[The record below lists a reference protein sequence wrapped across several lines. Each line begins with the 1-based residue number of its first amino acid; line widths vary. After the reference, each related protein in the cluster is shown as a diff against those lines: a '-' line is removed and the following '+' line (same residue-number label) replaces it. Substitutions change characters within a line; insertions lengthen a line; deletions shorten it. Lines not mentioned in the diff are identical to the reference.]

1 MWRKRMLR
9 NVCDG
14 LPRGQPAYRLTANQE
29 SLNPTGSVNVFVETI
44 NYRKIWQIINDVWAK
59 SFVAI
64 LLFILGLW
72 IGGINAESRIVSDCK
87 FANAFRADIQ
97 AFTCQRKL

>member
-1 MWRKRMLR
+1 MFI
-9 NVCDG
+9 D
-14 LPRGQPAYRLTANQE
+14 
-29 SLNPTGSVNVFVETI
+29 TI
-44 NYRKIWQIINDVWAK
+44 NYRKIWQIINEVWAK

-64 LLFILGLW
+64 MLFILGLW
-72 IGGINAESRIVSDCK
+72 IGGINAESRIVADCK